1 MSDAPLPPASPQAA
15 PPPPGWRQ
23 RIEQYG
29 SVGLTIYLSI
39 FAVCLLS
46 FYADFELGLAGYI
59 PWLKDRP
66 DLASGATFVAAYGLT
81 KLLQPARIAITIA
94 VTPIIAAR
102 LNLKL
107 PVPPPEA
114 R

>member
-1 MSDAPLPPASPQAA
+1 MSDAPLTPAA
-15 PPPPGWRQ
+15 PKATPGWRQ
-23 RIEQYG
+23 RIERYG

-39 FAVCLLS
+39 FTVCLLG
-46 FYADFELGLAGYI
+46 FFAVFELGLAGYI

-66 DLASGATFVAAYGLT
+66 ELASGATFVAAYGLT

-107 PVPPPEA
+107 PAPPPEA
-114 R
+114 Q